1 MGQIVAAMA
10 TMHAPQLFTR
20 PPEEDPKQLDAGI
33 AAMRK
38 LGKVLDETQ
47 PDALVVF
54 ASDHMET
61 FFLRTVP
68 TFAILAGDR
77 ATAAFA
83 GKTWDPPIHRGLA
96 EALLEQLVRLDFD
109 MAYSQD
115 ADLGHSFAAI
125 FEWILEDRQIPV
137 IPILVNTYLPPLPS
151 ARRCAALGRAI
162 ATIINSGRPERV
174 AVLAS
179 GGMSHYPGTWKYYKP
194 AYDFDR
200 WCLRELENSRSAS
213 FLDLSAEQLDE
224 VGNTEM
230 LPWALALGAVGEQH
244 LELLSYQPTSH
255 HGHAVVRFH
264 PGRKPNPEPP
274 QSYTFQNHPYHFY
287 NHPPMAAYK
296 LNKLLY
302 DSRFKPHM
310 RARLLE
316 EAGALAAEYELSEA
330 HTRALLSSLSFQHID
345 TDKPGQDADPLVEA
359 GAHPIGALM
368 AMHGLQQD
376 ERRRRGSVG
385 PRVTAPSAPRHE
397 QLQPTPG
404 H

>member
-1 MGQIVAAMA
+1 MGEIVATMA

-33 AAMRK
+33 AAMLR
-38 LGKVLDETQ
+38 LGDVLDETR
-47 PDALVVF
+47 PDALIIF

-68 TFAILAGDR
+68 TFAILAGDQ

-83 GKTWDPPIHRGLA
+83 GKTWSPPIHRGLA
-96 EALLEQLVRLDFD
+96 EALLEQLVRRDFD

-115 ADLGHSFAAI
+115 ADLGHSFAAV
-125 FEWILEDRQIPV
+125 FEWILGERQIPV

-151 ARRCAALGRAI
+151 ARRCAMLGKAI
-162 ATIINSGRPERV
+162 AEIILKERPERV

-200 WCLRELENSRSAS
+200 WCLAELENSHSES
-213 FLDLSAEQLDE
+213 FLDLTPEQLDE

-230 LPWALALGAVGEQH
+230 LPWALALGAVGDQH

-264 PGRKPNPEPP
+264 PGAKVNAEQP
-274 QSYTFQNHPYHFY
+274 QPYAFQNHPYHFY

-310 RARLLE
+310 RLRLLE
-316 EAGALAAEYELSEA
+316 DAAAVAAEYELSEI
-330 HTRALLSSLSFQHID
+330 HTRALILSLGFRYID
-345 TDKPGQDADPLVEA
+345 TDKPGQDADPLVGA

-376 ERRRRGSVG
+376 KRKARVCTTH
-385 PRVTAPSAPRHE
+385 RVTA
-397 QLQPTPG
+397 
-404 H
+404 

>member
-10 TMHAPQLFTR
+10 SMHAPQLFTR
-20 PPEEDPKQLDAGI
+20 PPEEDPRQLDAGI
-33 AAMRK
+33 AAMRR
-38 LGKVLDETQ
+38 LGAVLDETR
-47 PDALVVF
+47 PDALIIF

-68 TFAILAGDR
+68 TFAILAGDQ

-83 GKTWDPPIHRGLA
+83 GKTWSPPIHRALA
-96 EALLEQLVRLDFD
+96 EALLEQLVRRDFD

-115 ADLGHSFAAI
+115 ADLGHSFAAV
-125 FEWILEDRQIPV
+125 FEWILGERQIPV
-137 IPILVNTYLPPLPS
+137 VPILVNTYLPPLPS
-151 ARRCAALGRAI
+151 ARRCATLGKAI
-162 ATIINSGRPERV
+162 AEIIRANRAERV

-200 WCLRELENSRSAS
+200 WCLAELENSHSES
-213 FLDLSAEQLDE
+213 FLDLTPEQLDE

-230 LPWALALGAVGEQH
+230 LPWALALGAIGAQH
-244 LELLSYQPTSH
+244 LELLSYQPTTH

-264 PGRKPNPEPP
+264 PGAKANAAPAQP
-274 QSYTFQNHPYHFY
+274 YAFQNHPYHFY

-310 RARLLE
+310 RERLLE
-316 EAGALAAEYELSEA
+316 DAAAVAGEYGLNDV
-330 HTRALLSSLSFQHID
+330 HTRALVHSLEFRHID

-368 AMHGLQQD
+368 AIHGLQQD
-376 ERRRRGSVG
+376 KRKARAGARQMV
-385 PRVTAPSAPRHE
+385 SA
-397 QLQPTPG
+397 
-404 H
+404 

>member
-1 MGQIVAAMA
+1 MGKIVASMA

-33 AAMRK
+33 AAMRQ
-38 LGKVLDETQ
+38 LGKTLDETR
-47 PDALVVF
+47 PDALIIF

-61 FFLRTVP
+61 FFLKTVP
-68 TFAILAGDR
+68 TFAVMASDR

-83 GKTWDPPIHRGLA
+83 GKTWSPPIHRGLA
-96 EALLEQLVRLDFD
+96 EALLEELVRRDFD
-109 MAYSQD
+109 MAFSQD

-125 FEWILEDRQIPV
+125 FEWILENRQIPV
-137 IPILVNTYLPPLPS
+137 VPIFVNTYLPPLPS
-151 ARRCAALGRAI
+151 ARRCAALGKAI
-162 ATIINSGRPERV
+162 AEIVAGRPERV

-200 WCLRELENSRSAS
+200 WCLYELENSRADS
-213 FLDLSAEQLDE
+213 FLNLTPEQLDE

-230 LPWALALGAVGEQH
+230 LPWALALGVAGEQH

-255 HGHAVVRFH
+255 HGHAVVRFL
-264 PGRKPNPEPP
+264 PSAKPNPAPP
-274 QSYTFQNHPYHFY
+274 QAYTFQNHPYHFY
-287 NHPPMAAYK
+287 NHPPLAAYK

-310 RARLLE
+310 RARLIADPVAV
-316 EAGALAAEYELSEA
+316 AGEYDLSEA
-330 HTRALLSSLSFQHID
+330 HTRALKTSLEFRHID

-368 AMHGLQQD
+368 AMHVLQH
-376 ERRRRGSVG
+376 EKRKLSAAA
-385 PRVTAPSAPRHE
+385 PTAA
-397 QLQPTPG
+397 
-404 H
+404 